1 MNVGMAVS
9 VIDRCIDA
17 EQSKIAL
24 TDAMIAFL
32 DKDGGGLI
40 SKEEYDNVARANQ
53 ERHTFVGENADDA
66 GDKASEFDNPLKN
79 VVNT

>member
-1 MNVGMAVS
+1 M
-9 VIDRCIDA
+9 IDRCIDA

-32 DKDGGGLI
+32 DKDGDGLI

-53 ERHTFVGENADDA
+53 ERRTFVGENADD
-66 GDKASEFDNPLKN
+66 DEASEFDNPLKN
-79 VVNT
+79 VVDT